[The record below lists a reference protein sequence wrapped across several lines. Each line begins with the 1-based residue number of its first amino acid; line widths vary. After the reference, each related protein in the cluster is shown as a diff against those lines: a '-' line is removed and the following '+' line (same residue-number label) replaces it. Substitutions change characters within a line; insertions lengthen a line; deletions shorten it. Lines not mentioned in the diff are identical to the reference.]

1 VRQEPGGA
9 ALLARTPSRTQPCL
23 HTEGVNVAEKPLRA
37 FCPPD
42 EERITRLEAEVK
54 DLAVAVWRLRARAW
68 TDAAVFAAL
77 AAWAMWKAF
86 RP

>member
-1 VRQEPGGA
+1 
-9 ALLARTPSRTQPCL
+9 LLARAPSRTQPCL

-37 FCPPD
+37 FCPSD
-42 EERITRLEAEVK
+42 EERITRLESEVK
-54 DLAVAVWRLRARAW
+54 DQGAAIKDLGVVVWRLRARAW

-77 AAWAMWKAF
+77 AACAMWKAF